1 MKTVGIVGGLGPE
14 TSCSFCLNINRKF
27 KKIKKEQP
35 HLLLDNLP
43 ISRKAEEKI
52 IRGGISRE
60 HLSFLKDSIRRL
72 NKARVH
78 GIVIPCNT
86 VHVFIEELRATTRV
100 PILSIVEETV
110 KICKKKKFRKVGL
123 LASTK
128 TVQGRL
134 YAKELNKKNIGVIIP
149 KKEDQEWISNCIIH
163 ILNNETNDHDKIKM
177 AQLIRRGSSYIRLYR
192 FTIVNRS
199 ISY

>member
-1 MKTVGIVGGLGPE
+1 M
-14 TSCSFCLNINRKF
+14 
-27 KKIKKEQP
+27 
-35 HLLLDNLP
+35 
-43 ISRKAEEKI
+43 
-52 IRGGISRE
+52 
-60 HLSFLKDSIRRL
+60 KDSIRRL

-134 YAKELNKKNIGVIIP
+134 YAKELNKKNIQSVSLGTQV
-149 KKEDQEWISNCIIH
+149 
-163 ILNNETNDHDKIKM
+163 LRAETEAI
-177 AQLIRRGSSYIRLYR
+177 AVASLLLL
-192 FTIVNRS
+192 
-199 ISY
+199 